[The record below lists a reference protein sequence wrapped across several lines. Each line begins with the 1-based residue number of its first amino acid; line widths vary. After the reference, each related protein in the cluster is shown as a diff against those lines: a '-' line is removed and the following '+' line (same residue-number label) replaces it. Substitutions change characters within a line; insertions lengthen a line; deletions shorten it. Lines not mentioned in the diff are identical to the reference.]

1 MAAGSAAGSHV
12 APSDNPRMRNGPSS
26 LIPQDQPL
34 EDTKQGSTLPSAG
47 LEPASQ
53 QAVRELL
60 REGESTNTRNSYQS
74 AMRYWAAWHAL
85 RFERQMQLPL
95 DVACVLQFIIDH
107 AQRQTGAGLAS
118 EMPAHMDRALVEA
131 GYKAR
136 EGPLSHNTLVHRM
149 AVLSKAHQV
158 HGLANPCQDGAVREL
173 MSRTRKAYAR
183 RGEQPAKKDALT
195 RDLLEQLLQTCDDSL
210 RGRRD
215 RALLLFA
222 WSSGGRR
229 RSEVAGADMR
239 HLRAVGPQEFIYTL
253 AHSKTNQS
261 GRDAPE
267 NHKPVT
273 GRAAQALADWLRAA
287 AIQEG
292 PIFRRIRKGGH
303 VGEPLSPA
311 AVRDI
316 VKQRC
321 ALAGVEGDFSAHSLR
336 SGFVTEAG
344 RQNVPLPDTM
354 ALTGHSSVNT
364 VLGYFRADS
373 ALSNRAARLLDAG
386 DDDAA
391 AAVQGSGRPQ
401 S

>member
-1 MAAGSAAGSHV
+1 
-12 APSDNPRMRNGPSS
+12 MRNGPSS

-261 GRDAPE
+261 GRDVPE

>member
-1 MAAGSAAGSHV
+1 
-12 APSDNPRMRNGPSS
+12 MRNGPFS

-34 EDTKQGSTLPSAG
+34 EDTQQGSTLPSAG
-47 LEPASQ
+47 LAPASQ

-261 GRDAPE
+261 GRDVPE

-292 PIFRRIRKGGH
+292 SIFRRIRKGGH

-391 AAVQGSGRPQ
+391 AAAQGSGRPQ

>member
-1 MAAGSAAGSHV
+1 
-12 APSDNPRMRNGPSS
+12 MRTGPFS
-26 LIPQDQPL
+26 LTSRPQPL
-34 EDTKQGSTLPSAG
+34 DDIQEGNALPSAG
-47 LEPASQ
+47 LEPAAR
-53 QAVRELL
+53 QAVRELMH
-60 REGESTNTRNSYQS
+60 EGESANTRNSYQS
-74 AMRYWAAWHAL
+74 AMRYWSAWHAL
-85 RFERQMQLPL
+85 RFDRQMQLPL

-183 RGEQPAKKDALT
+183 RGEGPAKKDALT
-195 RDLLEQLLQTCDDSL
+195 RDLLEQLLDTCDDSL

-391 AAVQGSGRPQ
+391 AAAQGSGRPQ